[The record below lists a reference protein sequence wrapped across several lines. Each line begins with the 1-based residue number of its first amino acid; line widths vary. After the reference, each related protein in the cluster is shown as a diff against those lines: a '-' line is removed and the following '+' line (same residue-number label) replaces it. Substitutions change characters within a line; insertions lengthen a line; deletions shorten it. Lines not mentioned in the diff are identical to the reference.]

1 MIRVKYICEQDGYKL
16 YTSESGDFI
25 TTYLSASFSIDD
37 PEVGEYSYG
46 MYLYSGS
53 EKKYIPD

>member
-1 MIRVKYICEQDGYKL
+1 MIRVKFICETDGYKM
-16 YTSESGDFI
+16 YTSESGTFVG
-25 TTYLSASFSIDD
+25 TYLSASFPEDD

-53 EKKYIPD
+53 DKSYIPD